1 MEFYWLHL
9 TLQLYIQIFNPMPLI
24 DYSFLSKILPKAK
37 IKKSFKKAKSSYLAR
52 VRFAT
57 ALFFFGMGFCFATW
71 ASRIPDLKLTL
82 KLSESDLGTILFA
95 LPIGQLL
102 AMPLSGKVVAKYGSR
117 KIAILGLITYAFFL
131 TLLGLPTQSWQLG
144 LALFLFGFFG
154 NFCNIAVNTLGVY
167 TQQLFEKPIMGA
179 FHGSWSLAGF
189 SGALLALIM
198 LYFNLNPFQH
208 FAIVFGIIIV
218 LIAFNYRYLVK
229 TSVKQVEKK
238 EKVSFFDIQDKSL
251 IWLGVI
257 SFCCMASEGIMFDWS
272 GVYFKEIV
280 KAPGSLVVLGYTS
293 FMVTMAIGRFL
304 SDILVA
310 KFGPRKVLI
319 TSGFVISTGL
329 YMAVFFPN
337 LIACTVAFMLVGFG
351 VSNVIPIVFNAA
363 GNSKIVPTSIALT
376 IVSSISFMGFLIG
389 PPIIGYI
396 AEMTSLQ
403 YSFAFIGV
411 FGVFI
416 SLLTLRLKLFR

>member
-1 MEFYWLHL
+1 
-9 TLQLYIQIFNPMPLI
+9 MPLI
-24 DYSFLSKILPKAK
+24 DYSFLNKILPKAK
-37 IKKSFKKAKSSYLAR
+37 IKKSFKKAKSSYLIR

-82 KLSESDLGTILFA
+82 NLSESDLGTILFA

-102 AMPLSGKVVAKYGSR
+102 AMPLSGKVVSKYGSR
-117 KIAILGLITYAFFL
+117 KIAILGLLSYAFFL

-144 LALFLFGFFG
+144 LGLFLFGFFG

-167 TQQLFEKPIMGA
+167 TQQLFEKPIMGS

-198 LYFNLNPFQH
+198 LYFNLSPFQH
-208 FAIVFGIIIV
+208 FVTVLGIITLLV
-218 LIAFNYRYLVK
+218 LFNYKYLVK
-229 TSVKQVEKK
+229 TSLKNVEEK
-238 EKVSFFDIQDKSL
+238 EKVSFFKVRDKSL

-304 SDILVA
+304 SDILVG

-329 YMAVFFPN
+329 YIAVLFPN
-337 LIACTVAFMLVGFG
+337 LIACTLAFMLVGFG

-363 GNSKIVPTSIALT
+363 GNSKTVPTSIALT
-376 IVSSISFMGFLIG
+376 IVSSISFIGFLIG
-389 PPIIGYI
+389 PPVIGYI

-416 SLLTLRLKLFR
+416 SLLALRLKLFRQ

>member
-1 MEFYWLHL
+1 
-9 TLQLYIQIFNPMPLI
+9 MPLI
-24 DYSFLSKILPKAK
+24 DYSFLNKILPKAK
-37 IKKSFKKAKSSYLAR
+37 IKKSFKKAKNSYLIR

-82 KLSESDLGTILFA
+82 NLSESDLGTILFA

-117 KIAILGLITYAFFL
+117 KIAILGLLSYAFFL
-131 TLLGLPTQSWQLG
+131 TLLGLPTESWQLG
-144 LALFLFGFFG
+144 LGLFLFGFFG

-167 TQQLFEKPIMGA
+167 TQQLFEKPIMGS

-198 LYFNLNPFQH
+198 LYFNLSPFQH
-208 FAIVFGIIIV
+208 FVTVLGIIALIV
-218 LIAFNYRYLVK
+218 LFNYNYLVK
-229 TSVKQVEKK
+229 TSVKKVEEK
-238 EKVSFFDIQDKSL
+238 EKVSFFKIQDKSL

-304 SDILVA
+304 SDILVG

-329 YMAVFFPN
+329 YLAVLFPN
-337 LIACTVAFMLVGFG
+337 LIACTLAFMLVGFG

-363 GNSKIVPTSIALT
+363 GNSKTVPTSIALT

-389 PPIIGYI
+389 PPVIGYI
-396 AEMTSLQ
+396 AEVTSLQ
-403 YSFAFIGV
+403 YSFAFIGI

-416 SLLTLRLKLFR
+416 SMLTLRLKLFKQ

>member
-1 MEFYWLHL
+1 
-9 TLQLYIQIFNPMPLI
+9 MPLI
-24 DYSFLSKILPKAK
+24 DYSFLNKILPKAK
-37 IKKSFKKAKSSYLAR
+37 IKKSFKKAKSSYLIR

-82 KLSESDLGTILFA
+82 NLSESDLGTILFA

-102 AMPLSGKVVAKYGSR
+102 AMPLSGKVVSKYGSR
-117 KIAILGLITYAFFL
+117 KIAILGLLSYAFFL

-144 LALFLFGFFG
+144 LGLFLFGFFG

-167 TQQLFEKPIMGA
+167 TQQLFEKPIMGS

-198 LYFNLNPFQH
+198 LYFNLSPFQH
-208 FAIVFGIIIV
+208 FVTVLGIIILLV
-218 LIAFNYRYLVK
+218 LFNYNYLVK
-229 TSVKQVEKK
+229 TSVKKVEEK
-238 EKVSFFDIQDKSL
+238 EKVSFFKVQDKSL

-304 SDILVA
+304 SDVLVG

-319 TSGFVISTGL
+319 VSGFVISAGL
-329 YMAVFFPN
+329 YMAVLFPN
-337 LIACTVAFMLVGFG
+337 LIACTLAFMLVGFG

-389 PPIIGYI
+389 PPVIGYI

-403 YSFAFIGV
+403 YSFAFIGI

-416 SLLTLRLKLFR
+416 SMLTLRLKMFKEL

>member
-1 MEFYWLHL
+1 
-9 TLQLYIQIFNPMPLI
+9 MPLI
-24 DYSFLSKILPKAK
+24 DYSFLNKILPKAK
-37 IKKSFKKAKSSYLAR
+37 IKKSFKKAKSSYLIR

-82 KLSESDLGTILFA
+82 NLSESDLGTILFA

-102 AMPLSGKVVAKYGSR
+102 AMPLSGKVVSKYGSR
-117 KIAILGLITYAFFL
+117 KIAILGLLSYAFFL

-144 LALFLFGFFG
+144 LGLFLFGFFG

-167 TQQLFEKPIMGA
+167 TQQLFEKPIMGS

-198 LYFNLNPFQH
+198 LYFNLSPFQH
-208 FAIVFGIIIV
+208 FVTVLGIITLLV
-218 LIAFNYRYLVK
+218 LFNYKYLVK
-229 TSVKQVEKK
+229 TSLKNVEEK
-238 EKVSFFDIQDKSL
+238 EKVSFFKVRDKSL

-304 SDILVA
+304 SDILVG

-329 YMAVFFPN
+329 YIAVLFPN
-337 LIACTVAFMLVGFG
+337 LIACTLAFMLVGFG

-363 GNSKIVPTSIALT
+363 GNSKTVPTSIALT

-389 PPIIGYI
+389 PPVIGYI

-416 SLLTLRLKLFR
+416 SLLALRLKLFRQ

>member
-1 MEFYWLHL
+1 
-9 TLQLYIQIFNPMPLI
+9 MPLI
-24 DYSFLSKILPKAK
+24 DYSFLNKILPKAK
-37 IKKSFKKAKSSYLAR
+37 IKKSFKKAKSSYLIR

-82 KLSESDLGTILFA
+82 NLSESDLGTILFA

-102 AMPLSGKVVAKYGSR
+102 AMPLSGKVVSKYGSR
-117 KIAILGLITYAFFL
+117 KIAILGLLSYAFFL

-144 LALFLFGFFG
+144 LGLFLFGFFG

-167 TQQLFEKPIMGA
+167 TQQLFEKPIMGS

-198 LYFNLNPFQH
+198 LYFNLSPFQH
-208 FAIVFGIIIV
+208 FVTVLGIIILLV
-218 LIAFNYRYLVK
+218 LFNYNYLVK
-229 TSVKQVEKK
+229 TSVKKVEEK
-238 EKVSFFDIQDKSL
+238 EKVSFFKVQDKSL

-304 SDILVA
+304 SDVLVG

-319 TSGFVISTGL
+319 VSGFVISAGL
-329 YMAVFFPN
+329 YMAVLFPN
-337 LIACTVAFMLVGFG
+337 LIACTLAFMLVGFG

-363 GNSKIVPTSIALT
+363 GNSKTVPTSIALT

-389 PPIIGYI
+389 PPVIGYI

-403 YSFAFIGV
+403 YSFAFIGI

-416 SLLTLRLKLFR
+416 SLLTLRLKKFKEL

>member
-1 MEFYWLHL
+1 
-9 TLQLYIQIFNPMPLI
+9 MPLI
-24 DYSFLSKILPKAK
+24 DYSFLNKILPKAK
-37 IKKSFKKAKSSYLAR
+37 IKKSFKKAKSSYLIR

-82 KLSESDLGTILFA
+82 NLSESDLGTILFA

-102 AMPLSGKVVAKYGSR
+102 AMPLSGKVVSKYGSR
-117 KIAILGLITYAFFL
+117 KIAILGLLSYAFFL

-144 LALFLFGFFG
+144 LGLFLFGFFG

-167 TQQLFEKPIMGA
+167 TQQLFEKPIMGS

-198 LYFNLNPFQH
+198 MYFNLSPFQH
-208 FAIVFGIIIV
+208 FVTVLGIITLLV
-218 LIAFNYRYLVK
+218 LFNYKYLVK
-229 TSVKQVEKK
+229 TSLKNVEEK
-238 EKVSFFDIQDKSL
+238 EKVSFFKVRDKSL

-304 SDILVA
+304 SDILVG

-329 YMAVFFPN
+329 YIAVLFPN
-337 LIACTVAFMLVGFG
+337 LIACTLAFMLVGFG

-363 GNSKIVPTSIALT
+363 GNSKTVPTSIALT

-389 PPIIGYI
+389 PPVIGYI

-416 SLLTLRLKLFR
+416 SLLALRLKLFRQ

>member
-1 MEFYWLHL
+1 
-9 TLQLYIQIFNPMPLI
+9 MPLI
-24 DYSFLSKILPKAK
+24 DYSFLNKILPKAK
-37 IKKSFKKAKSSYLAR
+37 IKKSFKKAKSSYLLR

-82 KLSESDLGTILFA
+82 NLSESDLGTILFA
-95 LPIGQLL
+95 LPIGQLI
-102 AMPLSGKVVAKYGSR
+102 AMPFSGKVVAKYGSR
-117 KIAILGLITYAFFL
+117 KIAILGLLSYAFFL
-131 TLLGLPTQSWQLG
+131 IFLGLPTKSWQLG
-144 LALFLFGFFG
+144 LGLFLFGFFG
-154 NFCNIAVNTLGVY
+154 NFCNIAVNTQGVY
-167 TQQLFEKPIMGA
+167 TQQLFEKPIMGS

-189 SGALLALIM
+189 SGALLALIL
-198 LYFNLNPFQH
+198 LYFNLTPFQH
-208 FAIVFGIIIV
+208 FVTVFGIILLIV
-218 LIAFNYRYLVK
+218 ALNYNYLVK
-229 TSVKQVEKK
+229 TSIKKVEEK
-238 EKVSFFDIQDKSL
+238 EKVSFFKIQDKSL

-293 FMVTMAIGRFL
+293 FMITMAIGRFL
-304 SDILVA
+304 SDILVG

-329 YMAVFFPN
+329 YIAVLFPN
-337 LIACTVAFMLVGFG
+337 LIACTLAFMLVGFG

-416 SLLTLRLKLFR
+416 SLLTLRLKMFKEL

>member
-1 MEFYWLHL
+1 M
-9 TLQLYIQIFNPMPLI
+9 I
-24 DYSFLSKILPKAK
+24 DYSFLNKILPKAK
-37 IKKSFKKAKSSYLAR
+37 IKKSFKKAKSSYLIR
-52 VRFAT
+52 VRLAT

-82 KLSESDLGTILFA
+82 NLSESDLGTILFA

-102 AMPLSGKVVAKYGSR
+102 AMPLSGKVVSKYGSR
-117 KIAILGLITYAFFL
+117 KIAILGLLSYAFFL
-131 TLLGLPTQSWQLG
+131 TVLGLPTQSWQLG
-144 LALFLFGFFG
+144 LGLFLFGFFG

-167 TQQLFEKPIMGA
+167 TQQLFEKPIMGS

-198 LYFNLNPFQH
+198 LYFNLSPFQH
-208 FAIVFGIIIV
+208 FVTVLGIITLLV
-218 LIAFNYRYLVK
+218 LLNYKYLVK
-229 TSVKQVEKK
+229 TTLKKVEEK
-238 EKVSFFDIQDKSL
+238 EKVSFFKVRDKSL

-304 SDILVA
+304 SDILVG

-319 TSGFVISTGL
+319 VSGFVISTGL
-329 YMAVFFPN
+329 YMAVLFPN
-337 LIACTVAFMLVGFG
+337 LIACTLAFMMVGFG

-363 GNSKIVPTSIALT
+363 GNSKTVPTSIALT

-389 PPIIGYI
+389 PPVIGYI

-416 SLLTLRLKLFR
+416 SLLTLRLKMFKEL

>member
-1 MEFYWLHL
+1 
-9 TLQLYIQIFNPMPLI
+9 MPLI
-24 DYSFLSKILPKAK
+24 DYSFLNKILPKAK
-37 IKKSFKKAKSSYLAR
+37 IKKSFKKAKSAYLTR

-71 ASRIPDLKLTL
+71 ASRIPDLKLSL
-82 KLSESDLGTILFA
+82 NLSEADLGTILFA
-95 LPIGQLL
+95 LPIGQLI

-117 KIAILGLITYAFFL
+117 KIAILGLLSYAFFL

-144 LALFLFGFFG
+144 LGLFLFGFFG
-154 NFCNIAVNTLGVY
+154 NFCNIAVNTQGVY
-167 TQQLFEKPIMGA
+167 TQQLFEKPIMGS

-198 LYFNLNPFQH
+198 LYFKLNPFEH
-208 FAIVFGIIIV
+208 FVTVFGIIIL
-218 LIAFNYRYLVK
+218 LIAFNYRYLVE
-229 TSVKQVEKK
+229 TSSNKIEEK
-238 EKVSFFDIQDKSL
+238 EKVSFFKIQDKSL

-304 SDILVA
+304 SDILVG

-319 TSGFVISTGL
+319 VSGFVISIGL
-329 YMAVFFPN
+329 YMAVLFPN
-337 LIACTVAFMLVGFG
+337 LIVCTLAFMLVGFG
-351 VSNVIPIVFNAA
+351 VSNVIPIVFNEA
-363 GNSKIVPTSIALT
+363 GKSKKVSTSIALT
-376 IVSSISFMGFLIG
+376 TVSSISFIGFLVG
-389 PPIIGYI
+389 PPVIGYI
-396 AEMTSLQ
+396 ADLTSLK

-416 SLLTLRLKLFR
+416 SMLTIKLRLFR